1 MSAPEPLNDSST
13 SSPLQR
19 LAIILGTLV
28 VIILTILAAVVLAL
42 RDLPQQE
49 ATPTVAV
56 VINPAVSPPPVFTP
70 TSLVP
75 TPLPAQPTETP
86 SPTPSVVPSQT
97 PSATS
102 TPTLEPT
109 PTPLPPTDTP
119 TPVFTPTPQVIIV
132 TATPLPQPP
141 VAAPPPPA
149 GRTVCQPPPDW
160 VPYVVQLGD
169 TLNSLALRTN
179 SSVYELQQVNCLEIF
194 TLEIGQTIYLPF
206 TPPTPTITYTP
217 TPRTPTP
224 PPSRTGTPTLTPRP
238 PEIFSNFPESGH
250 TTEEVIMAVQG
261 RNFEPDTAGF
271 RVELRTGGTREIL
284 GLGELRTTTSFE
296 AIVPAGLS
304 VNTYDL
310 WVINPDDQFDIRSSA
325 YAVLPPP

>member
-56 VINPAVSPPPVFTP
+56 VINPVVSPPVFTATP
-70 TSLVP
+70 LLP
-75 TPLPAQPTETP
+75 TPLPTQLTETP
-86 SPTPSVVPSQT
+86 SPTPTVVPTQAPPAT
-97 PSATS
+97 P

-109 PTPLPPTDTP
+109 QTPLPPTDTP
-119 TPVFTPTPQVIIV
+119 QPVFTPTPQVV
-132 TATPLPQPP
+132 FATATPLPQPP
-141 VAAPPPPA
+141 VVAPQPPA
-149 GRTVCQPPPDW
+149 GRTVCQPPPEW

-179 SSVYELQQVNCLEIF
+179 SSVYDLQQVNCLEVF

-224 PPSRTGTPTLTPRP
+224 TPSRTGTPTPTPRP
-238 PEIFSNFPESGH
+238 PEIFSNFPESGR
-250 TTEEVIMAVQG
+250 TTEEITVAVQG
-261 RNFEPDTAGF
+261 RNFQPDDAGF

-284 GLGELRTTTSFE
+284 ELGDLRTTTSFE
-296 AIVPAGLS
+296 VTVPAGLA

-325 YAVLPPP
+325 YTVLPP

>member
-1 MSAPEPLNDSST
+1 MSASEPPNDAST

-28 VIILTILAAVVLAL
+28 VIILTILAAVVLAW

-49 ATPTVAV
+49 TTPTVAV
-56 VINPAVSPPPVFTP
+56 AINPAVSPPVITP
-70 TSLVP
+70 TPLLP
-75 TPLPAQPTETP
+75 TPLPTQPTETA
-86 SPTPSVVPSQT
+86 SPTPLAVPTQT

-109 PTPLPPTDTP
+109 QTPVPPTDTP
-119 TPVFTPTPQVIIV
+119 VPVFTPTPQVVFI
-132 TATPLPQPP
+132 TATPPPQSP
-141 VAAPPPPA
+141 AAAQPPPA
-149 GRTVCQPPPDW
+149 GRTVCQPPPGW
-160 VPYVVQLGD
+160 VTYVVQLGD
-169 TLNSLALRTN
+169 TLNSLALRTD

-217 TPRTPTP
+217 TPKTPTP
-224 PPSRTGTPTLTPRP
+224 TPSRTGTPTPTPRP
-238 PEIFSNFPESGH
+238 PEVFSNFPESGR
-250 TTEEVIMAVQG
+250 TTEEVIIAVQG
-261 RNFEPDTAGF
+261 RNFQPDEDGF

-284 GLGELRTTTSFE
+284 ELGDLRTTTSFE
-296 AIVPAGLS
+296 ARIPAGLP

-325 YAVLPPP
+325 YIVMPP